1 MMNPFLNSSVTNTN
15 VSSVNTKCS
24 LAGVVD
30 FDDLKLYTIRST
42 RMNSLRFHDRENANV
57 GCSYLYSQSDTMQV
71 SAASFTDIH
80 HGSTWFVMLSVPK
93 SREDKDGITVVAIKG
108 SESDF

>member
-15 VSSVNTKCS
+15 VSFVNTKCS

-30 FDDLKLYTIRST
+30 LDDLKLYTMRST
-42 RMNSLRFHDRENANV
+42 RMNNLRFHDRENANV
-57 GCSYLYSQSDTMQV
+57 GCSYLHSQSDTMQV
-71 SAASFTDIH
+71 SIASLTDIH
-80 HGSTWFVMLSVPK
+80 HGSMWFVMLSVPK
-93 SREDKDGITVVAIKG
+93 SSEDKDGITVVAING